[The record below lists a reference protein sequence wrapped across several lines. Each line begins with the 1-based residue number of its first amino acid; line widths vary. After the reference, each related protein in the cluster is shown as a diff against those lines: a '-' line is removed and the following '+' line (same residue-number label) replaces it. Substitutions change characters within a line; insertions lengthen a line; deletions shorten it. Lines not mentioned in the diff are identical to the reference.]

1 MEKLLQWSIAQQ
13 TGDKEAMAKIGQP
26 DPEML
31 KQLFGGPDEPSLMN
45 QAMIVACNPEATLDA
60 REVALENF
68 EMLIENLDNANN
80 IGNMKLWPH
89 VISQL
94 LTEYV
99 SLQVLGASIV
109 AIATQNNP
117 TSQEAFLQADG
128 GFAKL
133 IELAAVEQTPK
144 ELRMKAFFALASVVR
159 NYQDA
164 ADKFV
169 ELGGFAAIKL
179 LATTDDQKLLL
190 RKLSLVS
197 ALLSTGLDSVKTE
210 HFHSDKLVENLIHFL
225 QSDGHVGCI
234 DKTLNILSQLHQ
246 LNFVFTAAEISQ
258 LAVSLNSVELLK
270 EEISTDDLAAAKKL
284 VG

>member
-13 TGDKEAMAKIGQP
+13 TGDKEAMEKIGQP

-31 KQLFGGPDEPSLMN
+31 KQLFGGPDEPALMN
-45 QAMIVACNPEATLDA
+45 QAMIVATNPEATQEA

-80 IGNMKLWPH
+80 IENLKLWPS
-89 VISQL
+89 VIAQL
-94 LTEYV
+94 LAEFV
-99 SLQVLGASIV
+99 SLQVLAASIV

-117 TSQEAFLQADG
+117 SSQEAFLKAEG
-128 GFAKL
+128 GFSKL
-133 IELAAVEQTPK
+133 IELAAAQETPK

-179 LATTDDQKLLL
+179 LSSSDDQKLLL

-197 ALLSTGLDSVKTE
+197 ALLTTGLDSVKTE
-210 HFHSDKLVENLIHFL
+210 HFHADKLVENLIYFL
-225 QSDGHVGCI
+225 QSDGHIGCI

-246 LNFVFTAAEISQ
+246 LNYSFTKDEISQ
-258 LAVSLNSVELLK
+258 LASNLASVELLK
-270 EEISTDDLAAAKKL
+270 DEISTDDLAAAKKL
-284 VG
+284 VL